1 MNISLKNMNKFFS
14 IPLIALAFASCAQ
27 TEDVRPAMGI
37 VSVVLSKQ
45 AEIPELVTR
54 TVDDDLQVD
63 VLDNGGT
70 VLHHYD
76 EGQAQAALNE
86 LMLEAGTY
94 TLRAYTANYGHEY
107 SNAERGEAKYYAE
120 TTFQV
125 QAGRHIRLGLQVPMT
140 NFAVSFTLPDDIASR
155 FTDIRFTLTHADR
168 SLELSSGET
177 AYFEL
182 TPAADLE
189 YTLEMTNADG
199 EMRSQD
205 KYLKA
210 DDQKAGTH
218 YTITYAMGQLGLR

>member
-1 MNISLKNMNKFFS
+1 MNKFFS
-14 IPLIALAFASCAQ
+14 IPLIAFAFASCAQ
-27 TEDVRPAMGI
+27 TEDVRPAMGT

-45 AEIPELVTR
+45 AESPELITR

-63 VLDNGGT
+63 VLDNGGA

-94 TLRAYTANYGHEY
+94 TLRAYTANYGYEY

-125 QAGRHIRLGLQVPMT
+125 QAGRHMRLGLQVPMT

-155 FTDIRFTLTHADR
+155 FTGIRFALTRGDR
-168 SLELSSGET
+168 TQELSSGET
-177 AYFEL
+177 AYFDL
-182 TPAADLE
+182 TPAADLT
-189 YTLEMTNADG
+189 YSLTMTNADG
-199 EMRSQD
+199 ETGSKSAVLPVER
-205 KYLKA
+205 
-210 DDQKAGTH
+210 QKAGTH

>member
-1 MNISLKNMNKFFS
+1 MNKFFS

-27 TEDVRPAMGI
+27 TEDVRPAMGT

-45 AEIPELVTR
+45 AESPELVTR

-76 EGQAQAALNE
+76 EGRAQAALNE

-94 TLRAYTANYGHEY
+94 TLRAYTANYSYEY

-155 FTDIRFTLTHADR
+155 FTDIRFTLTHAGR

-177 AYFEL
+177 AYFDL

-189 YTLEMTNADG
+189 YTLTMTNADG
-199 EMRSQD
+199 ETGSKSAVLSVER
-205 KYLKA
+205 
-210 DDQKAGTH
+210 QKAGTH
-218 YTITYAMGQLGLR
+218 YTVTYAMGQLGLR

>member
-1 MNISLKNMNKFFS
+1 MNKFFS

-27 TEDVRPAMGI
+27 TEEDVRPAMGT

-45 AEIPELVTR
+45 AESPELVTR
-54 TVDDDLQVD
+54 TVDNDLQVD
-63 VLDNGGT
+63 VLDNGGA

-86 LMLEAGTY
+86 LMLEAGIY
-94 TLRAYTANYGHEY
+94 TLRAYTANYGSEY

-125 QAGRHIRLGLQVPMT
+125 QAGRHIRLGLRVPMT
-140 NFAVSFTLPDDIASR
+140 NMAVSFTLPDDIASR
-155 FTDIRFTLTHADR
+155 FTDIRFTLTRGDR
-168 SLELSSGET
+168 SQELPSGET
-177 AYFEL
+177 AYFDL

-199 EMRSQD
+199 ETSSKSAVLPAER
-205 KYLKA
+205 
-210 DDQKAGTH
+210 QKAGTH